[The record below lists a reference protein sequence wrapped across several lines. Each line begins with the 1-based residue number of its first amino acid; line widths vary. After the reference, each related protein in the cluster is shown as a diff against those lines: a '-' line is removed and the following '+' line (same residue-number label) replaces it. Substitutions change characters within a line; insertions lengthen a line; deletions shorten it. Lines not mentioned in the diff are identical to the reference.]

1 MKKALAALVLTAT
14 VLLPVVAGCSSS
26 AEGSSVGAPE
36 VDAQR
41 SRGTEFVS
49 QPGEVGPPKW
59 SVVKPDGWT
68 PGGMILPGIDDILTL
83 QTPKTATALGSM
95 DFAGFSAKNAP
106 DPGLSA
112 ADFLQMEVDAMTA
125 PASGAGRSTRPTT
138 VGGYEAMIIE
148 SRQELFEGV
157 WSRSKSTGVVV
168 PRTDGKG
175 LAIVVLTTS
184 TSDKSDQ
191 QLIDD
196 VEQLHSTIK
205 IL

>member
-1 MKKALAALVLTAT
+1 
-14 VLLPVVAGCSSS
+14 
-26 AEGSSVGAPE
+26 
-36 VDAQR
+36 
-41 SRGTEFVS
+41 
-49 QPGEVGPPKW
+49 
-59 SVVKPDGWT
+59 
-68 PGGMILPGIDDILTL
+68 
-83 QTPKTATALGSM
+83 
-95 DFAGFSAKNAP
+95 
-106 DPGLSA
+106 
-112 ADFLQMEVDAMTA
+112 
-125 PASGAGRSTRPTT
+125 
-138 VGGYEAMIIE
+138 MIIE

-184 TSDKSDQ
+184 TSDEADQ

>member
-1 MKKALAALVLTAT
+1 MKKALAALVLTAP
-14 VLLPVVAGCSSS
+14 VLLPAVAGCSSNESVSS
-26 AEGSSVGAPE
+26 AISESDTQSY
-36 VDAQR
+36 
-41 SRGTEFVS
+41 RGTEFVS
-49 QPGEVGPPKW
+49 EPKEVGPPKW
-59 SVVKPDGWT
+59 SVLKPDGWT
-68 PGGMILPGIDDILTL
+68 PGRMILPGIDDILTL
-83 QTPKTATALGSM
+83 HTPKTATALGTM

-106 DPGLSA
+106 DPDLSA

-125 PASGAGRSTRPTT
+125 PASGADRITRPTT

-148 SRQELFEGV
+148 SRREQFEGV
-157 WSRSKSTGVVV
+157 WSRSKSTGVVI

-184 TSDKSDQ
+184 TPDEADQ